1 MVEARLAQHDATLDL
16 HEAAISLMQGAAE
29 EAGVAFQ
36 RYEVQHA
43 QSQTPPPPPVE
54 QRSVQTT
61 ELDELPPV
69 WAVWDASRDA
79 NLMEAARIRRHRLG
93 LPVEAAAASGSGEAR
108 GSSGG
113 RTERARTPRHNL
125 WIRESDL

>member
-54 QRSVQTT
+54 QRSAQTM
-61 ELDELPPV
+61 ELDELQPV

-93 LPVEAAAASGSGEAR
+93 LPVEAASGSGESR
-108 GSSGG
+108 GSGSG
-113 RTERARTPRHNL
+113 RVERVRTPRQ